1 VIRQFNNKGSSMI
14 FRTPI
19 QFTSLAMA
27 LSLSLCPVAAL
38 AQDLPAAQ
46 NFLPPVAIINGP
58 LQEGDLKTAQDP
70 QEAENGLEPIALASV
85 ASPAIRLTSRVQTLN
100 TSANIHSGDKE
111 FEALLKLQQQLDDD
125 DLNALWEATVEKNP
139 VIRFS
144 LEKLMTPVDLQPRK
158 SSQFLNKI
166 ISAGLTG
173 GTLGLAMLPGGN
185 AYTTMGARA
194 GAQASRVLLDRYT
207 HKGQPAM
214 LLSPTEQIQLAGLID
229 ELKGKLVQTYH
240 NYKTTLEQLAEAR
253 ETTIKNNNLYSQA
266 ITSKNDL
273 ALMASGSSFYKAM
286 LRETELRQRAVL
298 YRLQLERLAGDT
310 AVNSLQLALFVT
322 PDSAPTTVQKT
333 APATGDKKA
342 TAAKPA
348 KKESPKQ
355 QPAAKAVATK
365 SAVPTGK
372 EPNLSLEMIET
383 IGPPKPGTTQAANVT
398 KSNEFIGPT
407 EGGMP
412 PLPPAPDQY

>member
-1 VIRQFNNKGSSMI
+1 MT
-14 FRTPI
+14 FRTAT
-19 QFTSLAMA
+19 QLTGLAMA
-27 LSLSLCPVAAL
+27 LSVSLCPLSAF

-58 LQEGDLKTAQDP
+58 IQEGELSRAADVQDG
-70 QEAENGLEPIALASV
+70 NGSLEPVALASV
-85 ASPAIRLTSRVQTLN
+85 ASPATIRLTSRVQTLN
-100 TSANIHSGDKE
+100 NNTNIHAGDKE
-111 FEALLKLQQQLDDD
+111 FETLLKLQQKLDDD

-144 LEKLMTPVDLQPRK
+144 LEKLMTPVDMQPRK

-229 ELKGKLVQTYH
+229 DLKGKLVQTYH
-240 NYKTTLEQLAEAR
+240 SYKTTLEQLADAR

-266 ITSKNDL
+266 IASKNDL

-286 LRETELRQRAVL
+286 LHETELRQKAVL
-298 YRLQLERLAGDT
+298 YRLQLERLAGET
-310 AVNSLQLALFVT
+310 AVSDLKLALFVT
-322 PDSAPTTVQKT
+322 PDSAPKTTTVQKP
-333 APATGDKKA
+333 APTTPEKKA
-342 TAAKPA
+342 TATPAKSPA
-348 KKESPKQ
+348 KKDSPKQ
-355 QPAAKAVATK
+355 PAPKTVATK
-365 SAVPTGK
+365 SALQK
-372 EPNLSLEMIET
+372 DSNLNLEMIET
-383 IGPPKPGTTQAANVT
+383 IGPPKPGTAQASNMTQS
-398 KSNEFIGPT
+398 KEFIGPT